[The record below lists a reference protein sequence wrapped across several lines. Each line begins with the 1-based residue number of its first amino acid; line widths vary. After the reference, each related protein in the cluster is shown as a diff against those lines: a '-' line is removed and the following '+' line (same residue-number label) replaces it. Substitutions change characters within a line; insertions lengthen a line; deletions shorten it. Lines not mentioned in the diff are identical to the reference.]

1 MGEWGQ
7 GLRRVAR
14 GAYPQAEVF
23 ASGQTSPWDGIQQGA
38 SLLSRASYLYRGRPG
53 EGTASSTTDRGS
65 LCRHTDGENNIYICM
80 YIYISDAL
88 FCFRPDY
95 SQWWRHV
102 TETIWICEV
111 VNIWCRSDHM
121 WTDSYFPALIKNYW
135 NKYTNIEISPC
146 ITFVEFTRL
155 RTFNEVEAVPPDAT
169 GLKIVTLSTED
180 KEVSFIFHRKM
191 NNLMYCI

>member
-1 MGEWGQ
+1 
-7 GLRRVAR
+7 
-14 GAYPQAEVF
+14 
-23 ASGQTSPWDGIQQGA
+23 
-38 SLLSRASYLYRGRPG
+38 
-53 EGTASSTTDRGS
+53 
-65 LCRHTDGENNIYICM
+65 
-80 YIYISDAL
+80 
-88 FCFRPDY
+88 
-95 SQWWRHV
+95 
-102 TETIWICEV
+102 
-111 VNIWCRSDHM
+111 M

-155 RTFNEVEAVPPDAT
+155 RTLQTAFNEVEAVPPDAT